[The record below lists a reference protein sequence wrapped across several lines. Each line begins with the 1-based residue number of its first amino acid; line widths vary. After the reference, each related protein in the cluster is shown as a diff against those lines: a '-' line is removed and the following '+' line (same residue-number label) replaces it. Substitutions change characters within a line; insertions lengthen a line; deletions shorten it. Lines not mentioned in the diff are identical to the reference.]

1 MKSDPLTN
9 RHTGDH
15 LTINEI
21 VAVRAP
27 LERDRLMTALN
38 QGLRSRLT
46 LMVGPDGC
54 GKSTLLHEW
63 VERSPGV
70 AVLVTADPT
79 GCTPD
84 KMLRKLVAA
93 LAHIK
98 PEIAHEAPIE
108 PVEPEVC
115 MVELINAL
123 ANHPND
129 IALVIDEYQPRP
141 ETDELLGF
149 LLEYLP
155 PQLHVYLAVE
165 QAPTIPS
172 LPRMRVRRQL
182 NELTTRELLLTAE
195 DVALLAERLGFEL
208 EPAEVEQLI
217 NTSHGCVG
225 QLVTLLDD
233 AAAANDP
240 AAFLRDALVSP
251 SPS

>member
-1 MKSDPLTN
+1 MSDPLTN
-9 RHTGDH
+9 RHDGDH
-15 LTINEI
+15 NTINELD
-21 VAVRAP
+21 AERAP

-46 LMVGPDGC
+46 LVVGPDGC
-54 GKSTLLHEW
+54 GKTTLLHDW

-70 AVLVTADPT
+70 AVLVTADPM

-84 KMLRKLVAA
+84 MMLRKLVAA

-108 PVEPEVC
+108 PIEPEVC

-123 ANHPND
+123 ANHPDD

-141 ETDELLGF
+141 ETDELLSF

-182 NELTTRELLLTAE
+182 NELTTRELLLSAA
-195 DVALLAERLGFEL
+195 DVAELTHRLGFEL
-208 EPAEVEQLI
+208 EPAEVDQLI
-217 NTSHGCVG
+217 DASHGCVG

-233 AAAANDP
+233 AAAAGDP
-240 AAFLRDALVSP
+240 PARLRSTLSAYLAH
-251 SPS
+251 